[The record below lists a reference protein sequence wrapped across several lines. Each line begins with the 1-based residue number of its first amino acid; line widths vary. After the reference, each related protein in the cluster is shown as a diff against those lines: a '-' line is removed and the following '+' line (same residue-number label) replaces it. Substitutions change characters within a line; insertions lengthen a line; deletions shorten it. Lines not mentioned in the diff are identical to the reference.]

1 MVSHHNHTTIMQDI
15 NLPFLSWFPQPTLLL
30 LCVPPQDGGANYM
43 RNWDNSMV
51 ATGKATMHEM
61 GGSHCSQHNLPQAK
75 YTTSM
80 CVSEAQGSQ

>member
-1 MVSHHNHTTIMQDI
+1 
-15 NLPFLSWFPQPTLLL
+15 
-30 LCVPPQDGGANYM
+30 
-43 RNWDNSMV
+43 MV

-75 YTTSM
+75 NTTSV